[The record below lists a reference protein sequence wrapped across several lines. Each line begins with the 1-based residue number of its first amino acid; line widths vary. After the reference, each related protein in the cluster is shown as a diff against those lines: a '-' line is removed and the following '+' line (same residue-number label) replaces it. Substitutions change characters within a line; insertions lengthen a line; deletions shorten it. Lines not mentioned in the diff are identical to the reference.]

1 VYKDFKNA
9 LSSKGLAY
17 SGMICRD
24 VVENISANI
33 KVYDKAHYVFVGF
46 NVLSPSEEALLE
58 ALKDKSLFY
67 WDCDDYYTDNRVIE
81 AGQFIRKNIQKF
93 IINNKNTRKKYP
105 IFALTKKAKMNINT

>member
-1 VYKDFKNA
+1 
-9 LSSKGLAY
+9 
-17 SGMICRD
+17 MICRD

-67 WDCDDYYTDNRVIE
+67 WDCDDYYTDNQVIE

-93 IINNKNTRKKYP
+93 PQATAFDTNNIAREKNISIVSAATDVAQVGYIPTFINS
-105 IFALTKKAKMNINT
+105 LNIKE